1 MLETTHAE
9 PEGPVRMNLRVL
21 FSLANFLYTDE
32 RINYTV
38 SFHHKNVIANNGT
51 NKHDLSKLN

>member
-9 PEGPVRMNLRVL
+9 PEAPVRMNLRVL

-38 SFHHKNVIANNGT
+38 FISSQKC
-51 NKHDLSKLN
+51 DSKQWNE